1 MVYFGLLL
9 PIFVAHGAHG
19 AKILGI
25 FPFPGKSH
33 FTVSSVLL
41 KELAN
46 RGHQVTV
53 FSPFPEKSP
62 IPNYTDID
70 IRITRDDFLNTT
82 GTADYLNK
90 LY

>member
-1 MVYFGLLL
+1 VCFGLLL
-9 PIFVAHGAHG
+9 SVFVAHGAHG

-25 FPFPGKSH
+25 FPLPGKSH

-53 FSPFPEKSP
+53 YSPFPEKSP
-62 IPNYTDID
+62 IPNYID
-70 IRITRDDFLNTT
+70 IETKSTRDDFLNTT
-82 GTADYLNK
+82 GTVDYLNK

>member
-1 MVYFGLLL
+1 M
-9 PIFVAHGAHG
+9 FVAHGAHG

-25 FPFPGKSH
+25 FPLPGKSH
-33 FTVSSVLL
+33 FTVSSALL

-46 RGHQVTV
+46 KGHQVTV
-53 FSPFPEKSP
+53 LSPFPEKSP

-70 IRITRDDFLNTT
+70 TRLTRDEFLNTT
-82 GTADYLNK
+82 GTAFYLNK

>member
-1 MVYFGLLL
+1 MYFGLLL
-9 PIFVAHGAHG
+9 SIFVAHGAHG
-19 AKILGI
+19 AKILGL
-25 FPFPGKSH
+25 FPLPGKSH
-33 FTVSSVLL
+33 FIVSSVLL

-53 FSPFPEKSP
+53 FSPFPEKTP

-70 IRITRDDFLNTT
+70 TGAKRDDLLNST

>member
-1 MVYFGLLL
+1 M
-9 PIFVAHGAHG
+9 
-19 AKILGI
+19 
-25 FPFPGKSH
+25 
-33 FTVSSVLL
+33 

-70 IRITRDDFLNTT
+70 TRLTRDDFVNTT
-82 GTADYLNK
+82 DTADYLNK

>member
-1 MVYFGLLL
+1 VYVGLLL
-9 PIFVAHGAHG
+9 SIFVAHGAHG

-25 FPFPGKSH
+25 FPLPGKSH
-33 FTVSSVLL
+33 FIVSSALL

-53 FSPFPEKSP
+53 YSPFPEKSP
-62 IPNYTDID
+62 IPNYTNID
-70 IRITRDDFLNTT
+70 TGLSRDDFLNTT